1 MTASS
6 IRPLKVGILLPDTE
20 NQFDGKTARWSDLA
34 VMAQLA
40 EDAGF
45 DSVWVTDHLLHRT
58 EPDGKVVEVG
68 GDLRSNEGPWE
79 CWSLL
84 AGLAAITERVEI
96 GPLVI
101 CNSFRNPALLAK
113 MADTVDE
120 MSSGRLILGLG
131 AGWNEAEYRAFGFPF
146 DHRVDRFEEGI
157 QIITTLLRTGQSDF
171 SGSYYSTDDAVLR
184 PRAPRPQGPPIMI
197 GTAGERM
204 LGMTAQYADIWNTW
218 FSQTNNDLGQLKA
231 LLERVDAACLAH
243 GRVPATLERTTAMA
257 IEVGPH
263 TPSTMSV
270 PLITGSSEELA
281 AELRAYADAG
291 IAHVQVWL
299 EPNTP
304 AGIEA
309 FAPVLNLLDQ
319 G

>member
-1 MTASS
+1 
-6 IRPLKVGILLPDTE
+6 
-20 NQFDGKTARWSDLA
+20 
-34 VMAQLA
+34 
-40 EDAGF
+40 
-45 DSVWVTDHLLHRT
+45 
-58 EPDGKVVEVG
+58 
-68 GDLRSNEGPWE
+68 
-79 CWSLL
+79 LL

-120 MSSGRLILGLG
+120 MSGGRLILGLG
-131 AGWNEAEYRAFGFPF
+131 AGWNEAEFRAFGFPF

-157 QIITTLLRTGQSDF
+157 QIITSLLRTGQSDF
-171 SGSYYSTDDAVLR
+171 SGTYYWTDDAVLR
-184 PRAPRPQGPPIMI
+184 PRGPRPEGPPILI

-204 LGMTAQYADIWNTW
+204 LGLTAQYADIWNTW
-218 FSQTNNDLGQLKA
+218 FSQTNNNLSQLKA
-231 LLERVDAACLAH
+231 LLERVDAACVAH
-243 GRVPATLERTTAMA
+243 GRDPATLERTTAMA

-263 TPSTMSV
+263 SPSTMSV

-291 IAHVQVWL
+291 ISHVQVWL

-309 FAPVLNLLDQ
+309 FAPVLELLDQ